1 MNKNITP
8 FNDKN
13 QAHGYWEDYWGN
25 GQLYSRCVY
34 INGNKNGF
42 EQQYWGDDGK
52 LSHKNYY
59 L

>member
-1 MNKNITP
+1 MKKDIRP
-8 FNDKN
+8 KNDKG
-13 QAHGYWEDYWGN
+13 QPHGLCEYYWWN

-42 EQQYWGDDGK
+42 AEFYWGDDGK
-52 LSHKNYY
+52 LSHKTYF